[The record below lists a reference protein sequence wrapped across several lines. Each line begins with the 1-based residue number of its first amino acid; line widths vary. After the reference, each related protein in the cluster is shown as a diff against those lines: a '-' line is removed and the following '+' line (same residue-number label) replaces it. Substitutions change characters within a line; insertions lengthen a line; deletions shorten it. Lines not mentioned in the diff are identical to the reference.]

1 MVKQELKLS
10 KDLKELTPEVSMIT
24 NLQNIKHSLLA
35 DYSDKR
41 ICQDVLSQLTVT
53 DQLITEHLN

>member
-1 MVKQELKLS
+1 
-10 KDLKELTPEVSMIT
+10 MIT